1 MLMRRLAAFLVMA
14 GALAS
19 SFAATA
25 EEHAA
30 TPAGE
35 SHAATSGDAAHSGAA
50 HGGGSAHGSPQV
62 LDFKADLAIWTFV
75 VFLVLLGVLWKFAWG
90 PIAEGL
96 EKREHGIADQIA
108 AAHKA
113 NEDARGL
120 LAQYEQR
127 LAHAQ
132 DEVRAILDE
141 ARRDAE
147 HTRQQIVA
155 AANAEAQGL
164 RDRSLRDIRTAT
176 DQGLKEIAEASAN
189 MAVELA
195 GKIVG
200 SHLKPQDH
208 SRLVQDAIA
217 RYSSSPSSN

>member
-1 MLMRRLAAFLVMA
+1 MFHRVFAPLAVAAALIGGAGPLRAEDPQPGHEA
-14 GALAS
+14 GAAS
-19 SFAATA
+19 A
-25 EEHAA
+25 
-30 TPAGE
+30 P
-35 SHAATSGDAAHSGAA
+35 AA
-50 HGGGSAHGSPQV
+50 HGEGAHGADHGGGGSDMIRP
-62 LDFKADLAIWTFV
+62 KEDLAIWTFV

-90 PIAEGL
+90 PIAEAL

-113 NEDARGL
+113 NDDARGL

-147 HTRQQIVA
+147 HTKQQIVA
-155 AANAEAQGL
+155 AANAEAQSL
-164 RDRSLRDIRTAT
+164 RERSLRDIRTAT
-176 DQGLKEIAEASAN
+176 DQGIKEIAETSAN

-200 SHLKPQDH
+200 TQLKAQDH

-217 RYSSSPSSN
+217 RYSSTPSSN